1 MENLINLTNQAIE
14 KRVSFGYSIATGET
28 CPNTGYLLTISDGY
42 HFVVPEEED
51 LLSKIKEFAM
61 SYIDDLVEEDNYIVC
76 FYNDDLGVFSL
87 DVSRHFYDINE
98 MKAYGIEHD
107 KRAVWDLTLNGL
119 INN

>member
-1 MENLINLTNQAIE
+1 MKNLINLTNQAVE

-42 HFVVPEEED
+42 HFVIPENED
-51 LLSKIKEFAM
+51 LVSKVKEFAM
-61 SYIDDLVEEDNYIVC
+61 SYIDELVDENNYIVC
-76 FYNDDLGVFSL
+76 YYNDDLGIFSL
-87 DVSRHFYDINE
+87 DVSRHFYNIEE

-119 INN
+119 LYE